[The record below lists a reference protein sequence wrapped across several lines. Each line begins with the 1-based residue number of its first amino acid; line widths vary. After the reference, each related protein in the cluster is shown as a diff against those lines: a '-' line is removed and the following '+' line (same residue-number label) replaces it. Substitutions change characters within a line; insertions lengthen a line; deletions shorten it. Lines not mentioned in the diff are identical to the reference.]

1 MARRHKAD
9 TKTFQEETYVEQ
21 SKTISIEIVHLG
33 KAIKANIRRALSEG
47 KKNPKEKRIKNL
59 ERLIERIKAYDP

>member
-21 SKTISIEIVHLG
+21 SKTISMEIVHLG

>member
-1 MARRHKAD
+1 MARRHKND
-9 TKTFQEETYVEQ
+9 TLTFDEETYLQQ
-21 SKTISIEIVHLG
+21 SKTINAEIVHLG

-59 ERLIERIKAYDP
+59 ENLIERIKNYNP